1 VMNLTVAWNI
11 TEVELTV
18 NYRKPDYML

>member
-1 VMNLTVAWNI
+1 MKLTVTWNI